1 MPEAII
7 ASAPGRA
14 GIIGNP
20 TDGYGG
26 SMIACS
32 TVGRARVM
40 ISRSDRLVIKYADQE
55 QVLTWEND
63 FQPKKD
69 RFDIARAVLRSQG
82 LTGLKA
88 RIELRTDIPVQAGL
102 AGSTAMLS
110 AILAALLRFVGR
122 KVSKYYLAELN
133 RAIELHHMKTHC
145 GYQDAYM
152 TTFGGLNYL
161 DFRTKEHYRTLED
174 EVYATVEPLAEHVA
188 ELPFVVA
195 HTGISHSSGD
205 FHKPIRDRWLEGEKA
220 VVKGYEEIAQLARE
234 GKRALIE
241 GDWDTLAYLMNENH
255 RIQDSIS
262 PSGDMNNHLIQAARA
277 NGALAA
283 KLAGAGGGGTI
294 IALTLDPDRTIRGL
308 RDAGAKE
315 FIQLDPRSCG
325 VTAQTLS
332 TDDASVLELALS
344 RE

>member
-1 MPEAII
+1 MSEVIV

-32 TVGRARVM
+32 IAGRARVE
-40 ISRSDRLVIKYADQE
+40 IRPSERLVVQYGESE
-55 QVLTWEND
+55 QVLVWEND

-69 RFDIARAVLRSQG
+69 CFDIVRAVLRYFG
-82 LTGLKA
+82 LRNLKA
-88 RIELRTDIPVQAGL
+88 RISLSTDIPVRAGL

-110 AILAALLRFVGR
+110 AVLAAVLRLTGQR
-122 KVSKYYLAELN
+122 VSKHYFAELN
-133 RAIELHHMKTHC
+133 RTIELHHMKTHC

-161 DFRTKEHYRTLED
+161 DFRAKENYRTLEN
-174 EVYATVEPLAEHVA
+174 EVYATVEPLADHVS

-195 HTGISHSSGD
+195 HTGVQHSSGD
-205 FHKPIRDRWLEGEKA
+205 FHKPIRDRWLEGEAA
-220 VVKGYEEIAQLARE
+220 VVRGYEEIAQLACE

-255 RIQDSIS
+255 RMQDSIS
-262 PSGDMNNHLIQAARA
+262 PSGEANNYLIRMALA
-277 NGALAA
+277 NGASAA

-294 IALTLDPDRTIRGL
+294 IALTLDPERTIRGL
-308 RDAGAKE
+308 RDAGAEE
-315 FIQLDPRSCG
+315 FVQLNPWNHG
-325 VTAQTLS
+325 VTAQTIVV
-332 TDDASVLELALS
+332 DDDSLRSAAAA